1 VQISPRRLPPSS
13 ALFSDYLD
21 SWANVRSFYSQE
33 YSLDSVAA
41 FARQRPHPDKSHMD
55 RLCTVLAAQQ
65 KHFGS
70 NQQGVENL
78 AAGAA
83 AVITGQQPG
92 LFTGPLYS
100 ILKALTAIKLAR
112 SLEQSGVRAAPVF
125 WIAAEDHDHAEI
137 ETTWVLNR
145 DSRLCR
151 ARVDLSDDVPSP
163 VGWVHFRDDIRRVIA
178 DCMSC
183 LPQSDFSQ
191 EVGDI
196 LEASYQTGK
205 SPVEG
210 FGSMMAKLFAGTPL
224 IFVDPLHPELKKLT
238 LPIMNEAVR
247 HNSKIR
253 AAAIERGKSLRDAG
267 YHEQV
272 KVDENYT
279 GLFAFRG
286 RARQALRPNEVSSD
300 LSLSPN
306 VLLRPV
312 VQDTLFPTAAYI
324 GGPAEVAYFAQA
336 AVVYKA
342 LNCPMPPI
350 FPRISATI
358 LEPRIER
365 LLKKYGIGFPDV
377 FQGREALKTKC
388 VSAVYDVELF
398 SRARG
403 RIEEEMQSLRGILGS
418 MDPTLLG
425 ALDTSMRK
433 TVHQVESLRTRY
445 INAASVRDE
454 MLSRHL
460 DGIGNSL
467 FPDSKFQERML
478 NVTSFLSRYGTGLI
492 RSLDESLSLDSTQ
505 HQLVEI

>member
-1 VQISPRRLPPSS
+1 VQISPRHLPPSS

-21 SWANVRSFYSQE
+21 NWGKVGSFYSQE
-33 YSLDSVAA
+33 FSLDSIST
-41 FARQRPHPDKSHMD
+41 FARQRSRQDKSHMD
-55 RLCTVLAAQQ
+55 RLCTVLSAQQ
-65 KHFGS
+65 KQFGS
-70 NQQGVENL
+70 SQHGVENL
-78 AAGAA
+78 ASGAV

-100 ILKALTAIKLAR
+100 ILKALTAVKLAR

-125 WIAAEDHDHAEI
+125 WIAAEDHDHEEI

-163 VGWVHFRDDIRRVIA
+163 VGWVHFREDIRRVIA

-183 LPQSDFSQ
+183 LPQSDFSR
-191 EVGDI
+191 EVSDI
-196 LEASYQTGK
+196 LEASYQPGK
-205 SPVEG
+205 SPVES

-224 IFVDPLHPELKKLT
+224 IFVDPLHPELKQLAQ
-238 LPIMNEAVR
+238 PIMKEAVR
-247 HNSKIR
+247 NNLEIR
-253 AAAIERGKSLRDAG
+253 AALFQRGKSLRDAG

-286 RARQALRPNEVSSD
+286 RARQVLRPNEVTSD

-306 VLLRPV
+306 ALLRPV
-312 VQDTLFPTAAYI
+312 VQDAMFPTAAYI

-358 LEPRIER
+358 LEPRIGH

-377 FQGREALKTKC
+377 LQGREALKSKC

-403 RIEEEMQSLRGILGS
+403 GIEEELQSLREILGS

-425 ALDTSMRK
+425 ALNTSIRK
-433 TVHQVESLRTRY
+433 SVHQVESLRTRY
-445 INAASVRDE
+445 INAATRRDE
-454 MLSRHL
+454 MLARHL
-460 DGIGNSL
+460 DGIENSL
-467 FPDSKFQERML
+467 FPDRKFQERML
-478 NVTSFLSRYGTGLI
+478 NVTSFLSRYGTGI
-492 RSLDESLSLDSTQ
+492 IGSLDESLSLDSTK

>member
-1 VQISPRRLPPSS
+1 VQISPRHLPPSS

-21 SWANVRSFYSQE
+21 NWANVKSFYSHE
-33 YSLDSVAA
+33 YSLNSISS
-41 FARQRPHPDKSHMD
+41 FARQRTHPDKAQLD
-55 RLCTVLAAQQ
+55 RLCSVLAAQQ
-65 KHFGS
+65 KQFGS
-70 NQQGVENL
+70 SLQGVENL
-78 AAGAA
+78 ASGGA

-100 ILKALTAIKLAR
+100 ILKALTAVKLAR

-125 WIAAEDHDHAEI
+125 WIAAEDHDHEEI
-137 ETTWVLNR
+137 ESTWVLNR
-145 DSRLCR
+145 ESRLCR

-163 VGWVHFRDDIRRVIA
+163 VGWVHFREDIRRVIE

-183 LPQSDFSQ
+183 LPQSDFSR

-196 LEASYQTGK
+196 LEASYQPGK

-238 LPIMNEAVR
+238 QPIMTEAVR
-247 HNSKIR
+247 HNAEIR
-253 AAAIERGKSLRDAG
+253 EAAIQRGKALRDVG

-272 KVDENYT
+272 KVDQNYT
-279 GLFAFRG
+279 GLFALRG
-286 RARQALRPNEVSSD
+286 RARLALRPNEVSSEV
-300 LSLSPN
+300 SLSPN

-312 VQDTLFPTAAYI
+312 VQDTMFPTAAYI

-336 AVVYKA
+336 AVVYKV

-358 LEPRIER
+358 LEPRIAH
-365 LLKKYGIGFPDV
+365 LLKKYGIGFQDV
-377 FQGREALKTKC
+377 LRDREDLKRKC

-398 SRARG
+398 RNARG
-403 RIEEEMQSLRGILGS
+403 RIEEQLQSLRGILDS
-418 MDPTLLG
+418 MDPTLVG
-425 ALDTSMRK
+425 ALETSMRK
-433 TVHQVESLRTRY
+433 AAHQVESLQKKY
-445 INAASVRDE
+445 VNAAIRQDE
-454 MLSRHL
+454 MLDRHL
-460 DGIGNSL
+460 DSLGNTL
-467 FPDSKFQERML
+467 FPDRKFQERML
-478 NVTSFLSRYGTGLI
+478 NITSFLSRYGTGII
-492 RSLDESLSLDSTQ
+492 RILDESLSLDSTV